1 MQWLLQGGGR
11 DITKQRNTETRKQRN
26 NETGISSNFFFLNT
40 ETHKETNSA
49 DIGSVEKFAASA
61 KRVSRRG
68 CLDVQ
73 SIHYISNL
81 DENYRSVSLENI
93 FRRR

>member
-11 DITKQRNTETRKQRN
+11 DITKQRNTETAKQRN
-26 NETGISSNFFFLNT
+26 NETGIFSNFLFLNT
-40 ETHKETNSA
+40 ETHNETNSA
-49 DIGSVEKFAASA
+49 DIGSVEKFVASA

-73 SIHYISNL
+73 SIH
-81 DENYRSVSLENI
+81 
-93 FRRR
+93 